1 MSNDASDKVE
11 TAEAWNEYC
20 DLLKKAGD
28 VILRDEL
35 EPTLFDKGEGLR
47 YLGRLVRAG
56 LFSFGENQGPD
67 YPRFGT
73 MPDGVKMGLDNP
85 DNYYLSAGIDPR
97 NEYRITG
104 TRGTIHYMSFAAQNQ
119 NFAAKDKITG
129 GAGHL
134 NDDQLKVEPN
144 GTFEIVAS
152 QKEQPGNWLQMT
164 PDTKQILLR
173 QTFLHRDKETPVN
186 VDIECLGV
194 ERSAPPLDPAAMPGK
209 LMGSALYA
217 IGCASWFYDWV
228 REFHDMAPVNDFHL
242 PELEKHRV
250 MGGDPNIR
258 MWLGVWNLGPDEALV
273 IDAMPPNCH
282 YWNFQLGNIWAES
295 LDYGNHNVHVNNGG
309 AQYKDDGSFRLVV
322 AHEDP
327 GVPNWIDTAGHHHG
341 TMALRWV
348 RTDAHP
354 KPETQVVKL
363 SDVKA

>member
-119 NFAAKDKITG
+119 NFAAKRQASPAEPDISTTTELEDRARRGLRDHRQPGRSTRATG
-129 GAGHL
+129 CSMNPGHL
-134 NDDQLKVEPN
+134 
-144 GTFEIVAS
+144 
-152 QKEQPGNWLQMT
+152 
-164 PDTKQILLR
+164 PDIAAPDLPATGR
-173 QTFLHRDKETPVN
+173 Q
-186 VDIECLGV
+186 
-194 ERSAPPLDPAAMPGK
+194 
-209 LMGSALYA
+209 
-217 IGCASWFYDWV
+217 
-228 REFHDMAPVNDFHL
+228 
-242 PELEKHRV
+242 
-250 MGGDPNIR
+250 GD
-258 MWLGVWNLGPDEALV
+258 
-273 IDAMPPNCH
+273 
-282 YWNFQLGNIWAES
+282 
-295 LDYGNHNVHVNNGG
+295 
-309 AQYKDDGSFRLVV
+309 
-322 AHEDP
+322 
-327 GVPNWIDTAGHHHG
+327 AG
-341 TMALRWV
+341 
-348 RTDAHP
+348 RT
-354 KPETQVVKL
+354 
-363 SDVKA
+363 